1 MRKLAFFSIS
11 AGGRNTSDSRSS
23 GDRRHG
29 HLGNRRPPA
38 FLWVPAAVVLALLA
52 VPLVYLVLRATEAGN
67 ETWDVVLRRR
77 TFDIFRNTAILAV
90 GVGAATVAVAVPFA
104 WLTSRTD
111 LPGRRLWATAAIMP
125 LIIPSYVGALTVV
138 SALGPRGLIQQGL
151 EPFGVER
158 LPEIYGFWGA
168 WLTLTLFTYP
178 YVFLS
183 VRAALRGLDPALEE
197 ASRGLGHGPWR
208 SFFTCV
214 LPQLR
219 PAIATGALLSAL
231 YTVGDFGVVTL
242 LRYDA
247 FTRAIYVQY
256 RSSFNRSQAAALA
269 LLLVG
274 FALVLLLA
282 EGWMRGRRAVAYHR
296 IGAGAARRARVMPLG
311 RWRGVALTY
320 CALVVGAG
328 VGMPLVVLVYWL
340 IKGVSRGDDANELLP
355 AIVGSLSVSAMAAL
369 AATAAALPVAILAAR
384 YRGRIGSLVER
395 ASYLGY
401 ALPGVVIALAF
412 VFLGARYLT
421 PIYQTMTL
429 LVIAYVVRFLPQ
441 AVGGARLSLLQI
453 NPRLEDAARNLGRSP
468 FGAIVAVTAPLARPG
483 ILAGTALV
491 FLTVMKE
498 LPLTLFLRP
507 TGFETLATN
516 LWTATTGGAYAKAA
530 APALLLILASAI
542 PTLFLEGRGKHDGNR
557 SEG

>member
-1 MRKLAFFSIS
+1 MV
-11 AGGRNTSDSRSS
+11 
-23 GDRRHG
+23 
-29 HLGNRRPPA
+29 LG
-38 FLWVPAAVVLALLA
+38 LLA
-52 VPLVYLVLRATEAGN
+52 IPLGYLLLRATEAGT
-67 ETWDVVLRRR
+67 ETWDVVLRER
-77 TFDIFRNTAILAV
+77 TFLIFRNTAVLAG
-90 GVGAATVAVAVPFA
+90 GVAGATVVIAVPFA
-104 WLTSRTD
+104 WLTTRTD
-111 LPGRRLWATAAIMP
+111 LPGRRLWATLAIMP

-138 SALGPRGLIQQGL
+138 SALGPRGLVQQWL
-151 EPFGVER
+151 EPLGVER

-197 ASRGLGHGPWR
+197 ASRCLGHGPWR
-208 SFFTCV
+208 AFFTCV

-219 PAIATGALLSAL
+219 PAVAAGALLAAL
-231 YTVGDFGVVTL
+231 YTVSDFGVVTL

-274 FALVLLLA
+274 FALALLLA
-282 EGWMRGRRAVAYHR
+282 EAWLRGRRAVAYHR
-296 IGAGAARRARVMPLG
+296 IGAGAARRAKTIPLG
-311 RWRGVALTY
+311 RWRGPALAF
-320 CALVVGAG
+320 CSLVVGAG
-328 VGMPLVVLVYWL
+328 VGMPIVVLVYWL
-340 IKGVSRGDDANELLP
+340 IKGVSRGEDADELLP
-355 AIVGSLSVSAMAAL
+355 AALGSLSVSAMAAI

-384 YRGRIGSLVER
+384 YRGRIGAVVER
-395 ASYLGY
+395 VSYLGY

-429 LVIAYVVRFLPQ
+429 LIVAYVVRFLPQ
-441 AVGGARLSLLQI
+441 AVGGARLSLLQV
-453 NPRLEDAARNLGRSP
+453 NPRLEDAARNLGRSSL
-468 FGAIVAVTAPLARPG
+468 GALATVTAPLARPG

-507 TGFETLATN
+507 TGFDTLATN

-530 APALLLILASAI
+530 APALILILASAI
-542 PTLFLEGRGKHDGNR
+542 PTLFLEGRGKHDSSG